1 MSSNFEKLLIASQ
14 TFLHGVRALPS
25 FQEQRTKQFQH
36 LCSKLGKVKLK
47 TEQIAKI
54 FAIFDESLWGQ
65 HGDDLKSALAHTNVV
80 EAVAERKKNQDFLQL
95 VNYIPKTLWESMERD
110 DSMMA
115 LEKLCAHAIKLGLQ
129 HPTETTQGLLLACVF
144 DRKGGLLETQRWRI
158 TEMYKSNMKRFF
170 DKALDPP
177 VYLQMLPSDPED
189 LPKMLWDRA
198 FSCEETPA
206 IWAGA
211 KALISI
217 GKSWP
222 MRASH
227 SASSGQRMDLREQKQ
242 NYVTRDDLF
251 TLGSMM
257 FGAARRGE
265 HTSQSLAG
273 LEILKPG
280 SASSRLESAPML
292 ALKNEPEN
300 VEEAPAAP
308 PVQSTSNAVHE
319 LGDSKHA
326 PSRPASTSQ
335 GKSSVQQTL
344 QALRASCKEK
354 EKAKEATKRSKPTK
368 RSSAA
373 LKKPAAKVLKRPA
386 AKNSARNAQVASSGA
401 QILDREARRQRI
413 LALVPKA
420 LKEQYK
426 DGCCKCYW
434 RSYCTP
440 SCWKLRGYE
449 A

>member
-129 HPTETTQGLLLACVF
+129 HPTEATQGLLLACVF

-177 VYLQMLPSDPED
+177 VYLQMLPSDPKD

-198 FSCEETPA
+198 FSSEETPA

-251 TLGSMM
+251 AFGSMM
-257 FGAARRGE
+257 FGSARREE
-265 HTSQSLAG
+265 HTSQSLTG
-273 LEILKPG
+273 LQILKPG
-280 SASSRLESAPML
+280 SASSRPEPAPML
-292 ALKNEPEN
+292 ALKNVPEN
-300 VEEAPAAP
+300 EEETPAAP

-319 LGDSKHA
+319 LGDA

-354 EKAKEATKRSKPTK
+354 QKAKEATKRSG
-368 RSSAA
+368 AA

-386 AKNSARNAQVASSGA
+386 AKNSARNAQAAPSGA
-401 QILDREARRQRI
+401 EILGREARRQRI

-426 DGCCKCYW
+426 DGCCKCSW

-440 SCWKLRGYE
+440 SCWKLRGYK